1 MPSIPCHPP
10 CRAVPSPVGSPHGP
24 LSRASTFP
32 REVTGRS
39 HVGLAPPR
47 AFVGRLPC
55 TPLHWEPVA
64 RAGPMSPA
72 PYRGHCSTAGAMLE
86 AGRGRGTASP
96 LGCGIRGTPTP
107 GQAGGG
113 GMAGLAMGWGPGCSL
128 TSGTPTFGGSHPQH
142 RGCHHRSPPA
152 SPCCDVRRRETEAR
166 PGCAGWGHAAPRSP
180 WFRGSPTRGQR
191 GPAGAPPPFAL
202 GLLGGPAQPRPPLPS
217 ASSLPGSGGDGH
229 GTRAGWGGE
238 GKGKRWDYGGGTQ

>member
-113 GMAGLAMGWGPGCSL
+113 GHGRARHGLGAGLLPYQRHPHLWGE
-128 TSGTPTFGGSHPQH
+128 
-142 RGCHHRSPPA
+142 PPA
-152 SPCCDVRRRETEAR
+152 
-166 PGCAGWGHAAPRSP
+166 APWLP
-180 WFRGSPTRGQR
+180 
-191 GPAGAPPPFAL
+191 
-202 GLLGGPAQPRPPLPS
+202 PPLPS
-217 ASSLPGSGGDGH
+217 CLAVLRCAAQGN
-229 GTRAGWGGE
+229 
-238 GKGKRWDYGGGTQ
+238 